1 MNIKVRV
8 KTSKHDARVLEI
20 PKQDK
25 TATLVVFGSPYV
37 RVRKDQYG
45 LYINKEGKRQPVAVE
60 IG

>member
-8 KTSKHDARVLEI
+8 KTSKHDARVLEM
-20 PKQDK
+20 PKHDK

-45 LYINKEGKRQPVAVE
+45 LYINKEGKRQPVVVE
-60 IG
+60 IR